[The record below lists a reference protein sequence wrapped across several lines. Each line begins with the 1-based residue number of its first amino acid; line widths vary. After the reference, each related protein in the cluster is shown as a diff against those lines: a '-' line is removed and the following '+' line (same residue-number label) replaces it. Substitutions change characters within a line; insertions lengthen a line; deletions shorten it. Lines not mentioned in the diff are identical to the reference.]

1 MPDSPDDRLSSEELI
16 RRARQGLDSTSPP
29 PVPPAPTIPPAP
41 IVPSAPPLP
50 PPPVPSAPPETF
62 APIPATMP
70 TYTAPPLPESM
81 APATPEVEPAA
92 VATPPA
98 KPSSQPVGFRPA
110 RSGDRAGD
118 ASGTLIPPGFEPA
131 SAPAPKQR
139 SVLSRIKWGWL
150 GAAAVAVYF
159 VTSFFSGSKSVDDLG
174 IGDCF
179 QDPGVGEITTVDA
192 VDCAD
197 PHDYE
202 VFALVTLVGVG
213 GEFPGDEAMAE
224 EGFEACY
231 QTFFEYVGVEVD
243 DFSTPYIYEVW
254 YPAGVDAWND
264 GSRQALCALY
274 SFTDSGGIRQS
285 TGTARAS

>member
-1 MPDSPDDRLSSEELI
+1 
-16 RRARQGLDSTSPP
+16 
-29 PVPPAPTIPPAP
+29 
-41 IVPSAPPLP
+41 
-50 PPPVPSAPPETF
+50 
-62 APIPATMP
+62 MP

-81 APATPEVEPAA
+81 APATAETEPAA
-92 VATPPA
+92 VAEPPA
-98 KPSSQPVGFRPA
+98 KPSSQPERFTPA
-110 RSGDRAGD
+110 WSGDHVGD

-131 SAPAPKQR
+131 STPAPNQR
-139 SVLSRIKWGWL
+139 SLLSRIKWGWL

-202 VFALVTLVGVG
+202 VFALVTLQGLG

-231 QTFFEYVGVEVD
+231 QSFFDYVGVEVD

-264 GSRQALCALY
+264 GSRQAMCALY

-285 TGTARAS
+285 TGSARAS